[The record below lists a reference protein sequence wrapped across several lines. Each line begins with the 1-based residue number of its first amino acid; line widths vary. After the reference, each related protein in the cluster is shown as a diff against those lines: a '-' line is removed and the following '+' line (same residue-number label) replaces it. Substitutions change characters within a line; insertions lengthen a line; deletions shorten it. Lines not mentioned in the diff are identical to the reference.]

1 MFIDRGNVGV
11 VGLKRRKM
19 NFIWV
24 FFGLVKRRCLFSIWI
39 YGFEIEKEDLD

>member
-19 NFIWV
+19 NSIWAPS
-24 FFGLVKRRCLFSIWI
+24 GLAKRRCLLSIWI
-39 YGFEIEKEDLD
+39 YGSETEKEDLD